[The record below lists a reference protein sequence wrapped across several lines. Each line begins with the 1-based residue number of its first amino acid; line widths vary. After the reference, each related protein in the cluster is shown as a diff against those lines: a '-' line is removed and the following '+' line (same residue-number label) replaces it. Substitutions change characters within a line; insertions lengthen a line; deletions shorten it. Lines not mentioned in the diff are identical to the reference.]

1 MFIFYIIY
9 SIIYVGDY
17 MSLFKLLDIDTNNE
31 ALYKTALTHTSY
43 ANENGVISYER
54 LEYLGDAV
62 LELVMSD
69 YLYNNTDYKEGVM
82 TKMRAKYVCEE
93 ALYEY
98 CLKLGLNKYLL
109 LGHGEEENGGR
120 NRKAIVADIFEAVIG
135 AIYLDKGF
143 ETAKNFI
150 YKNVINVIETDDV
163 DFNDYKSL
171 LQELVQT
178 DKRSLEYVVVSEWGP
193 AHNKEFEVIAK
204 IDDIIYGRG
213 IAHSKKEAEQRAAS
227 DALKKAKHG

>member
-1 MFIFYIIY
+1 
-9 SIIYVGDY
+9 
-17 MSLFKLLDIDTNNE
+17 MSLFELINIKTDNE
-31 ALYKTALTHTSY
+31 QLYKTALTHTSY
-43 ANENGVISYER
+43 ANENNVISYER

-62 LELVMSD
+62 LELIMSD
-69 YLYNNTDYKEGVM
+69 YLYNNTDYPEGVM
-82 TKMRAKYVCEE
+82 TKTRAKYVCEE

-98 CLKLGLNKYLL
+98 CLKLGLNEYIL

-120 NRKAIVADIFEAVIG
+120 TRKAIVADIFEAVIG
-135 AIYLDKGF
+135 AIYLDKGI
-143 ETAKNFI
+143 EEAKRFI
-150 YKNVINVIETDDV
+150 YENVIKIIENDDV
-163 DFNDYKSL
+163 DFNDYKSI

-178 DKRSLEYVVVSEWGP
+178 DKRSLEYVVVSESGP

-213 IAHSKKEAEQRAAS
+213 IAHSKKEAEQQAAC

>member
-1 MFIFYIIY
+1 
-9 SIIYVGDY
+9 
-17 MSLFKLLDIDTNNE
+17 MSLFKLLNIKTDNE
-31 ALYKTALTHTSY
+31 ELYKQALTHTSY
-43 ANENGVISYER
+43 ANENNVVSYER

-69 YLYNNTDYKEGVM
+69 YLYNNTDYPEGVM
-82 TKMRAKYVCEE
+82 TKTRAKYVCEE

-98 CLKLGLNKYLL
+98 CLKLGLNEYIL

-120 NRKAIVADIFEAVIG
+120 MRKAIVADIFEAVIG
-135 AIYLDKGF
+135 AIYLDKGI
-143 ETAKNFI
+143 EEAKRFI
-150 YKNVINVIETDDV
+150 YENVIKVIENEDV
-163 DFNDYKSL
+163 DFNDYKSI

-178 DKRSLEYVVVSEWGP
+178 DKRSLEYVVVSESGP

-213 IAHSKKEAEQRAAS
+213 IAHSKKEAEQRAAC

>member
-1 MFIFYIIY
+1 M
-9 SIIYVGDY
+9 GDD
-17 MSLFKLLDIDTNNE
+17 MSLFELLKIETNNE
-31 ALYKTALTHTSY
+31 ELYKTALTHTSY
-43 ANENGVISYER
+43 ANENNVISYER

-62 LELVMSD
+62 LELIMSD
-69 YLYNNTDYKEGVM
+69 YLYNNTDYPEGVM
-82 TKMRAKYVCEE
+82 TKTRAKYVCEE

-98 CLKLGLNKYLL
+98 CLKLGLNEYIL

-120 NRKAIVADIFEAVIG
+120 LRKAIVADVFEAVIG
-135 AIYLDKGF
+135 AIYLDKGI
-143 ETAKNFI
+143 EEAKRFI
-150 YKNVINVIETDDV
+150 NDNVIKVIENEDV

-178 DKRSLEYVVVSEWGP
+178 DKRSLEYVVVSETGP

-213 IAHSKKEAEQRAAS
+213 IAHSKKEAEQQAAC